1 MAATDS
7 EKRELIT
14 KADSDLQFVL
24 GEAGLSLDAQFRVVQ
39 RHTTLRRFQARTPGP
54 RLAQQVRRIS
64 DWMMEVQRVGSRLP
78 ALWRPG
84 NSPAM

>member
-39 RHTTLRRFQARTPGP
+39 RHTTLRRFQAIADTRAEA
-54 RLAQQVRRIS
+54 RAAVRRIS

-78 ALWRPG
+78 AL
-84 NSPAM
+84 